1 MEPVCEFHSRFAHV
15 RISDGSI
22 DSRIFN
28 LWVAPTLVSSC
39 ALLTYHCSS
48 DSHSHV
54 RRNVYLDILCT
65 ARLPAHCSTLLSC
78 RVYRKMLEQLDYCP
92 IMKYSYVSGWFVL
105 QRSSSASLKSLVDT
119 YIPRIKAVVVY
130 VHDKCRFTGGG
141 CKSLFQCLCPRSS
154 NSRGVRHTPS
164 SSASYPSPTTT

>member
-28 LWVAPTLVSSC
+28 LWVAHTLVSSC
-39 ALLTYHCSS
+39 ASLTYHFSCG
-48 DSHSHV
+48 SHSHV

-92 IMKYSYVSGWFVL
+92 IMKYSYVSGWCVL
-105 QRSSSASLKSLVDT
+105 HARRLLPWSRSLTPTTQDQSCGGLCSRQVSLHRSRMQVPLSVLM
-119 YIPRIKAVVVY
+119 PEE
-130 VHDKCRFTGGG
+130 
-141 CKSLFQCLCPRSS
+141 FQLPWR
-154 NSRGVRHTPS
+154 
-164 SSASYPSPTTT
+164 ASYSVE